1 MSFERVQTPPLSYT
15 RMQTHLAKKHGEQTG
30 QSQWANRSSSP
41 DMAPTTPSNHS
52 IASDDD
58 GEQRGVSNDDSF
70 KDDTLPIHGASQP
83 SEKPQKAA
91 SKDKA
96 KAKTQDGQNHN
107 IHKADAYLKDDLWHW
122 IFIEFE
128 TFLVKVLHLP
138 DNWHD
143 SLESDITAIQ
153 KDEEYGTYFQAYLQ
167 LCDVVG
173 TGIEKERE
181 LYHPHA
187 KLCNRV
193 IDVLHGQCTAE
204 VGEEDLIQIFPI
216 NPYVVW
222 GSMAMI
228 KPGIVN
234 VLHILFSTPEGIKA
248 HKFIETISD
257 KSKKS
262 KSTRDHANRI
272 PGWPQVLEVKEM
284 KGTDNTIDEAS
295 DAIRLMT
302 KDKVNVIDLESA
314 LVAETSQAGSRG
326 QKCKAEE
333 GNKQS
338 SSKISRFSKTVSS
351 KGKVESGQQ
360 KVLNEEG
367 FAPGT
372 DNAEKAQIQCVRY
385 ALHILSNAGLRSH
398 ALVTL
403 IDRDRI
409 QLSYYDRSAIIVS
422 QAIDLANEDNE
433 ILFIMMLIGC
443 HHLMLKQRGVLH
455 DIIKD
460 LYITDFCRFNKVL
473 KDPKLLFSGLEMEL
487 QKNGENITL
496 ILGAIVYRQQ
506 GLFGCD
512 ICVIHATCTKQKGKK
527 LVVKISWPSTS
538 HKSEKELLDIAIAKA
553 NGMAEDGKMHWV
565 LNHLPNILHEQD
577 FKFNADD
584 SVQKL
589 IAEMVNGGH
598 LRNGK
603 HDAQVF
609 VDILQCH
616 KWLYDHPKILH
627 RDISMANIMYQ
638 MDNEGNV
645 LGVLIDF
652 DLSSLILIEEAK
664 SLHRT
669 GTPPYMA
676 FDLLMEEKD
685 SGPHLYRHDLEALF
699 YVMLMICC
707 CHSILKRVQPSGT
720 SQLEEISA
728 NFSMA
733 SLSARKEPAAGSW
746 KALEDI
752 FNLDGDD
759 TP

>member
-1 MSFERVQTPPLSYT
+1 M
-15 RMQTHLAKKHGEQTG
+15 
-30 QSQWANRSSSP
+30 
-41 DMAPTTPSNHS
+41 PSNHS
-52 IASDDD
+52 ITSDDD
-58 GEQRGVSNDDSF
+58 SKQRGVSDDDSF

-83 SEKPQKAA
+83 SEKPQKAV

-107 IHKADAYLKDDLWHW
+107 IHKADAYLKDDLRHR

-138 DNWHD
+138 DNWRD
-143 SLESDITAIQ
+143 SL
-153 KDEEYGTYFQAYLQ
+153 KLTYSYVT
-167 LCDVVG
+167 VVG

-187 KLCNRV
+187 KLCNCV
-193 IDVLHGQCTAE
+193 IDVLHGQCMVE

-216 NPYVVW
+216 DPYVVR

-228 KPGIVN
+228 KPGIVD

-262 KSTRDHANRI
+262 KSTCDHANRI
-272 PGWPQVLEVKEM
+272 PGWPQKNWTYL
-284 KGTDNTIDEAS
+284 
-295 DAIRLMT
+295 
-302 KDKVNVIDLESA
+302 KDKVNVIGLESA
-314 LVAETSQAGSRG
+314 LGGETSEAVSRG
-326 QKCKAEE
+326 QKRKVEE

-338 SSKISRFSKTVSS
+338 LSKISHFSKTVSS

-360 KVLNEEG
+360 KALDEEG

-372 DNAEKAQIQCVRY
+372 DNAEKAQIQCAHY

-398 ALVTL
+398 ALMTL
-403 IDRDRI
+403 VDRDRI

-422 QAIDLANEDNE
+422 QAIDLANKDDE

-460 LYITDFCRFNKVL
+460 LYITDFSQFNKVS

-496 ILGAIVYRQQ
+496 ILGAIVYHQR
-506 GLFGCD
+506 GLFRRD
-512 ICVIHATCTKQKGKK
+512 TCVIHATCTKWKGKK
-527 LVVKISWPSTS
+527 LVVKISWLSML

-553 NGMAEDGKMHWV
+553 NGMAKDGKTHWV

-577 FKFNADD
+577 FKFDKDD
-584 SVQKL
+584 LVQKL
-589 IAEMVNGGH
+589 IVEFINGGQYVGG
-598 LRNGK
+598 RDGNGK
-603 HDAQVF
+603 HYAQVF

-645 LGVLIDF
+645 LGVLINF
-652 DLSSLILIEEAK
+652 DLSSLIPIEEAK

-669 GTPPYMA
+669 GMLPYMA
-676 FDLLMEEKD
+676 FDLLTEEKD
-685 SGPHLYRHDLEALF
+685 SGPHLYRHNLEALF

-707 CHSILKRVQPSGT
+707 HHSILKRVQPSGML
-720 SQLEEISA
+720 QLEEISA
-728 NFSMA
+728 N
-733 SLSARKEPAAGSW
+733 LSWWFDCKMSW
-746 KALEDI
+746 
-752 FNLDGDD
+752 NLLAKVLGP
-759 TP
+759 TLT